1 MAPSRRSERINA
13 PVLEID
19 RQIEQLLGKG
29 DGAVLDDR
37 EDDEEGSL
45 PIPEY
50 IFPER
55 ARLVEAFYNRPT
67 DSMVCLLPL
76 WTRQRLM
83 P

>member
-1 MAPSRRSERINA
+1 LVDGAKQTIRKDYFHNA

-29 DGAVLDDR
+29 DGAVLDDM

-55 ARLVEAFYNRPT
+55 ARLVEAFYGPEADGT
-67 DSMVCLLPL
+67 
-76 WTRQRLM
+76 
-83 P
+83 